1 MCLTETTLFNSF
13 ETHRSALL
21 VCISHLGRKTFN
33 ERRKKFCIRDR
44 DTFCDDN
51 ENGNSS
57 SFPRG
62 EFVIPFRVQELC
74 IFRCSAISMN
84 YLVNLFADRVVYAN
98 RTHYFLFSLLQDTI
112 ASPHLVRAAST
123 SSPIEYQRNPISVC
137 RAGFNLQF
145 LISEMGERD
154 FHLSCE
160 RVTSNASIMVIL
172 EICDLSAAAKND
184 NIRFE
189 YVGK

>member
-1 MCLTETTLFNSF
+1 MRFSFAFRILVEKLLMKDAKSFAFATETRFATTTKMEILQ
-13 ETHRSALL
+13 
-21 VCISHLGRKTFN
+21 V
-33 ERRKKFCIRDR
+33 
-44 DTFCDDN
+44 
-51 ENGNSS
+51 
-57 SFPRG
+57 FPRR

-98 RTHYFLFSLLQDTI
+98 RTHYFLFSLLKDII

-123 SSPIEYQRNPISVC
+123 SSPIEYKRNPISVC